1 MKKEEDLNQFEYIVG
16 IDEVGLGSIAGPV
29 VAVAIM
35 FDKSTLQYLRTITY
49 RPKKKIYRITDSKQL
64 PPEIREYFNEKILTL
79 YKSIG
84 YGIVTIEELN
94 QIQNIYQG
102 GMIARSRALID
113 LLRWAEAK
121 PDLVLVDGP
130 KEFENNLKQ
139 IVNLNIIA
147 VVKGDEKYVSISAA
161 SIVAKVFRDN
171 VMKKLAEEC
180 PYYDWEH
187 NAGYRSPKHL
197 EGIRKYGIS
206 RHHRVWML
214 HNRYQNND
222 ETIE

>member
-1 MKKEEDLNQFEYIVG
+1 MKLKEENLGKFEYIVG

-35 FDKSTLQYLRTITY
+35 FDKPTLQYLRTITY
-49 RPKKKIYRITDSKQL
+49 QPKKKVYYITDSKQL
-64 PPEIREYFNEKILTL
+64 PPKVREYFNEKILTL

-94 QIQNIYQG
+94 QIRNIYQG
-102 GMIARSRALID
+102 GVIARSRALVD
-113 LLRWAEAK
+113 LLRWTEAK

-130 KEFENNLKQ
+130 KEFEDYLKQ
-139 IVNLNIIA
+139 TVNLNVKA
-147 VVKGDEKYVSISAA
+147 VVEGDKKYVSISAA

-171 VMKKLAEEC
+171 IMKKLAEEY

-187 NAGYRSPKHL
+187 NVGYRSPKHL
-197 EGIRKYGIS
+197 EGIRKYGTS
-206 RHHRVWML
+206 KYHRVWML
-214 HNRYQNND
+214 QKD
-222 ETIE
+222 E

>member
-1 MKKEEDLNQFEYIVG
+1 MKKEENLGTFEYVVG

-29 VAVAIM
+29 VSVAIT
-35 FDKSTLQYLRTITY
+35 FDKPTLQYLRTITY
-49 RPKKKIYRITDSKQL
+49 QPKKKVYYITDSKQL
-64 PPEIREYFNEKILTL
+64 TPEVREHFAEKILTL

-102 GMIARSRALID
+102 GMMARSRALID

-130 KEFENNLKQ
+130 KEFEDSLKQ
-139 IVNLNIIA
+139 TVNLNITA
-147 VVKGDEKYVSISAA
+147 VVKGDEKYVSISTA

-171 VMKKLAEEC
+171 IMKKLAEEC

-187 NAGYRSPKHL
+187 NMGYRSPKHW
-197 EGIRKYGIS
+197 EGIKKYGFS
-206 RHHRVWML
+206 EHHRIWMVK
-214 HNRYQNND
+214 NNKRSSQKS
-222 ETIE
+222 E

>member
-1 MKKEEDLNQFEYIVG
+1 MKKEEDLGKFEYIVG

-35 FDKSTLQYLRTITY
+35 FDKPALQYLRTITY
-49 RPKKKIYRITDSKQL
+49 QPKKKVYHITDSKQL
-64 PPEIREYFNEKILTL
+64 PPEVREHFNEKILTL

-94 QIQNIYQG
+94 QIQNVYQG

-121 PDLVLVDGP
+121 PGLVLVDGP
-130 KEFENNLKQ
+130 KEFEDSLKQ
-139 IVNLNIIA
+139 TVNLNITA

-171 VMKKLAEEC
+171 IMKKLAEEY
-180 PYYDWEH
+180 PFYDWEH
-187 NAGYRSPKHL
+187 NAGYRSPKHW
-197 EGIRKYGIS
+197 EGIKKYGLS
-206 RHHRVWML
+206 GHHRVWML
-214 HNRYQNND
+214 GSSQKSG
-222 ETIE
+222 